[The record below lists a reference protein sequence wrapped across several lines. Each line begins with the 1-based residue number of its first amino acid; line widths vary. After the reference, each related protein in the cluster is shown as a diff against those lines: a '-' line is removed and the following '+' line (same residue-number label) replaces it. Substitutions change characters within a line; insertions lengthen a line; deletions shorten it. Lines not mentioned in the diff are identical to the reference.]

1 MQQQAIAIIGLG
13 RVGSAFL
20 DALRKKPRQ
29 GIQIIAVAEPNN
41 TPGRMAA
48 ANAGIPVHS
57 IQELIARSQDIDIL
71 FDLTGSHAVRQE
83 LREGLAAI
91 HNQRTVIAPES
102 VARMIW
108 ALAVEGGG
116 LPEVHQET
124 GYY

>member
-20 DALRKKPRQ
+20 DALRNRPRQ
-29 GIQIIAVAEPNN
+29 GIQIIAVAEPNH

-48 ANAGIPVHS
+48 ENAGIPVYDV
-57 IQELIARSQDIDIL
+57 QDLIARSQDIDIL

-83 LREGLAAI
+83 LREGLAAS

-108 ALAVEGGG
+108 ALTVEGGG
-116 LPEVHQET
+116 LPEVHRET